1 MNEHEQTK
9 KGLTNGI
16 SAYIIWGLLPIYWKF
31 LESYDAFIV
40 FSHRIIWSFIFML
53 FLLFITKHWKAFTV
67 EWRRVTSN
75 KRTFT
80 LLFFIALLI
89 SINWVMFIWAV
100 QNGYVIQSSLG
111 YYMNPL
117 INILLGVLL
126 LKEKLSIAQITA
138 FILAF

>member
-1 MNEHEQTK
+1 K
-9 KGLTNGI
+9 
-16 SAYIIWGLLPIYWKF
+16 
-31 LESYDAFIV
+31 
-40 FSHRIIWSFIFML
+40 
-53 FLLFITKHWKAFTV
+53 WKAFTV
-67 EWRRVTSN
+67 ECRRVTSN

-80 LLFFIALLI
+80 LLFFIALLN

-138 FILAF
+138 FILAFIAVAFLTIYYGVFSCISFTLSFSFGLYGLVKKIYYLHAIYKFDVI